1 MTEPVVYQTKDPHT
15 VQAMQYNAWDG
26 TTDVK
31 DWITGLLSASFEEET
46 ISLNDNGNG
55 TFQVL
60 VGEDWLFDVT
70 SGQYVYLDED
80 GFHSASKGAFEMY
93 YKKQAPA
100 A

>member
-1 MTEPVVYQTKDPHT
+1 VSEPVSYQTKDPHT

-31 DWITGLLSASFEEET
+31 DWITTLLQASFEAEIIT
-46 ISLNDNGNG
+46 LYDNNNG
-55 TFQVL
+55 GFQVI
-60 VGEDWLFDVT
+60 VGEDFLFDVN

-80 GFHSASKGAFEMY
+80 GFHSASAAAFEIY
-93 YKKQAPA
+93 YKQVPA